1 MIISSMQ
8 NLSDWSRL
16 LLAPTTAFLL
26 SVLFVPLV
34 RRIARRSGYVSLPTQ
49 ERWRQQPIPYL
60 GGIAFFLGFLVA
72 VLLWGF
78 SFTRSAP
85 FLVISFF
92 ALILGLFDDFRRIN
106 PATKL
111 VGQIIVAAIA
121 IFWGYSLNFF
131 PGALFDTLLTILW
144 IVGLTNA
151 INLLDNMDGLAGG
164 VGLIAALFLAFFFY
178 QQGDLAGALIAVSL
192 AGALGGFLTF
202 NFYPASI
209 FMGDAGSLFLGS
221 LLSLLAIEAH
231 GQASNILSLVAVP
244 TLILLVHIHDTILV
258 SLTRV
263 VRGQSVTQ
271 GGKDHSSHRLVVL
284 GLTEPKAVTLLYGI
298 AVISGVTALLIEQA
312 SYTLSLTLLPFVII
326 SFSLFAAYL
335 AQIEII
341 SPEESKKKIREG
353 GFTTLLDSFPYK
365 RRLFEVLLDFFL
377 ITFAYYL
384 AFMLKDEFD
393 LDERNWREYLTSL
406 PLVLIGTYS
415 SFFYTGIYR
424 TVWRYTGL
432 YDLVRLAKGA
442 AGAAFLS
449 VLILL
454 LFYRFMGYSRVV
466 FILYPLLLFLGMA
479 GTRLSFLLLDMF
491 VAKPHL
497 KGSPILI
504 YGAGSGGDIVLTECR
519 RNARLHY
526 QPIGFLDDDPRKKGR
541 LIHGIPVV
549 GGIEQLSET
558 IGRKQVEG
566 MIISSMSIVM
576 NGNGEKVRAVCREH
590 GIWVKQLRL
599 EFTQETDSP
608 AP

>member
-1 MIISSMQ
+1 MP

-26 SVLFVPLV
+26 SVLLVPLV
-34 RRIARRSGYVSLPTQ
+34 RRIARRSGYVSLPTK

-60 GGIAFFLGFLVA
+60 GGIAFFLGFLIS

-78 SFTRSAP
+78 SFTRSSP
-85 FLVISFF
+85 LLVISFF

-111 VGQIIVAAIA
+111 VGQIIVAACA

-151 INLLDNMDGLAGG
+151 LNLLDNMDGLAGG
-164 VGLIAALFLAFFFY
+164 VGLIASVFLAFFFY
-178 QQGDLAGALIAVSL
+178 QRGDLQGALIALSL

-244 TLILLVHIHDTILV
+244 TLILLVPILDTILV
-258 SLTRV
+258 SLTRI

-271 GGKDHSSHRLVVL
+271 GGRDHSSHRLVVL
-284 GLTEPKAVTLLYGI
+284 GLTEPKAVALLYGI
-298 AVISGVTALLIEQA
+298 AVISGVTALLIEEI
-312 SYTLSLTLLPFVII
+312 SYPLSLTLLPFVII
-326 SFSLFAAYL
+326 LFSLFAAYL
-335 AQIEII
+335 AQIEIV
-341 SPEESKKKIREG
+341 SPEEGKKKIREG
-353 GFTTLLDSFPYK
+353 GLTTLLFAFPYR

-384 AFMLKDEFD
+384 AFMLKDEFN
-393 LDERNWREYLTSL
+393 LDERNWRQYLTSL

-442 AGAAFLS
+442 AGAALLS

-466 FILYPLLLFLGMA
+466 FVLYPLLLFLGMA

-504 YGAGSGGDIVLTECR
+504 YGAGSGGDIVVTECR
-519 RNARLHY
+519 RNARLQY

-541 LIHGIPVV
+541 LIHGIPIV

-566 MIISSMSIVM
+566 IIISSMSIVT
-576 NGNGEKVRAVCREH
+576 NGNAEKVCALCREH

-599 EFTQETDSP
+599 EFAQETD
-608 AP
+608 